1 MKKLISIICI
11 LAMVLSLA
19 ACGQVDKP
27 AETSGATAPTTSESS
42 PTEPSVP
49 GEPTEP
55 SEPAETIPENP
66 TPPSE
71 DNAEENEEAIPPVTE
86 PDEEGEQTSE
96 PAEPTV
102 PSEPVEPSKPAEK
115 PAEPTKP
122 TAPTTKPSEPTT
134 KPTTPT
140 NPPKEDDENTPPKPA
155 GCAHKNTKFVE
166 DIEPPTC
173 MEYGYLNATI
183 CADCGELLDYEN
195 RYWHSTGDSMQLPT
209 EHICIMDDLNY
220 VEPTPTTEGYSG
232 DRGCYR
238 CGTIFEKGHVL
249 PKAPYFIGFELVSE
263 SRPNAYMVDGTDLL
277 SRLFGPHRAYQT
289 GDSVTYRIVMSD
301 GGTTGF
307 EYNELN
313 DGDTSFDYVV
323 KGNLV
328 TITFK
333 SCNTWLGRNSGFAIN
348 TVDKNGNAI
357 IEGVGAD
364 YLIASDEN
372 LAEGIGKGE
381 YDMDLLL
388 REFAFTKGMWFT
400 YEKEYLTN
408 YTNDNP
414 ALSIYGTEF
423 AYFSD
428 MVPITGNPN
437 WVSEIIALIEEYSRR
452 GFNLAY
458 WQPLESGKVSCRVG
472 YSAEWL
478 AKIEK
483 DYQGVVRTAGLTL
496 LANPEAVPSYTAG
509 TPSKSITGTGD
520 GYYDDIIVITGNQD
534 WLTDLYL
541 LSNEYDYLGYNVAYM
556 TSFEN
561 GWIGLR
567 AGYDPSLA

>member
-1 MKKLISIICI
+1 MKKLICMICI

-27 AETSGATAPTTSESS
+27 AEPSGTTAPTTSESS
-42 PTEPSVP
+42 PTEPSAPV
-49 GEPTEP
+49 EPTEP
-55 SEPAETIPENP
+55 SEPAGTIPENP

-86 PDEEGEQTSE
+86 PDEEDEQTSE
-96 PAEPTV
+96 PAEPAV

-115 PAEPTKP
+115 PAEPTTKP
-122 TAPTTKPSEPTT
+122 TEPTTKPSEPAT

-140 NPPKEDDENTPPKPA
+140 NPPEEAEDEEPA
-155 GCAHKNTKFVE
+155 ACTHKNTKFVE
-166 DIEPPTC
+166 DFPPPTC
-173 MEYGYLNATI
+173 MEYGYYDATI
-183 CADCGELLDYEN
+183 CSDCGKVVNYRN
-195 RYWHSTGDSMQLPT
+195 YYHYVKSGTTALPT
-209 EHICIMDDLNY
+209 EHIAIYDDLGY
-220 VEPTPTTEGYSG
+220 IEPTPTTEGYSG
-232 DRGCYR
+232 DRACYT

-249 PKAPYFIGFELVSE
+249 PKTPYFVGFELVSE
-263 SRPNAYMVDGTDLL
+263 SRPNAYIVDGTDLL

-307 EYNELN
+307 EYNKLN
-313 DGDTSFDYVV
+313 DNDTSFDYVV
-323 KGNLV
+323 KGNFV

-333 SCNTWLGRNSGFAIN
+333 HCNRWWGRNSHFAIN
-348 TVDKNGNAI
+348 TMDKNGNEI
-357 IEGVGAD
+357 IQSVGAD
-364 YLIASDEN
+364 YLIATEEN
-372 LAEGIGKGE
+372 IAECIGKGE

-400 YEKEYLTN
+400 YEREYLAN

-414 ALSIYGTEF
+414 ALSIYGTES

-458 WQPLESGKVSCRVG
+458 WEPLESGRVSCRVG

-483 DYQGVVRTAGLTL
+483 DYQGIIRSAGLTL
-496 LANPEAVPSYTAG
+496 LTNPEAVPSYTAG
-509 TPSKSITGTGD
+509 APSKSVTGTGD
-520 GYYDDIIVITGNQD
+520 GYYDDVIVITGNQD

-567 AGYDPSLA
+567 AGYDPQWA